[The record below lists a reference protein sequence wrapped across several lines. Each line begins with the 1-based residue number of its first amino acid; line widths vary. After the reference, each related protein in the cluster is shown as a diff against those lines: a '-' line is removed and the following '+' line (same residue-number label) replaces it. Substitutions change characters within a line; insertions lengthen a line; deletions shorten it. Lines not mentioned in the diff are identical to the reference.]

1 MKKIRFVLSLILII
15 LTLGILTG
23 CNTTTEITT
32 TKEEAIT
39 LESESY
45 TLLVGDLKYI
55 RYTIVIDT
63 GDSVVFTSSD
73 PSVASVTRSGFVT
86 GVSLGNCTVTL
97 TYGDYTYEIS
107 ISVTK
112 EASFTAPSKTVYG
125 VNEELDL
132 SGGAITD
139 YTASGQV
146 SEIIALTPDMISG
159 FDTSSV
165 GEKLVTVTYNDYSF
179 TYKINVINISNTE
192 AYQFNTFT
200 VSTMT
205 ANETSTIKA
214 IPKDLNALLENVNSV
229 YDYSTF
235 ELTLEIVTPS
245 GENDL
250 IYAFYTQDYNEVKSY
265 LSSMNS
271 SLNLEGTVDLKDGYY
286 YSTTFVK
293 SGNPYFAFRYNP
305 EEVGEYTYTFSV
317 LISEEIMVQTF
328 SGSFN
333 VVAGEETKG
342 VVSVSSNNTTFEYA
356 DGTTYLPVGAN
367 VAWYTSRER
376 RYNDYTL
383 WMEGMSENGLNYAR
397 LWFAPWGSC
406 LFWDDIEDYSTRLDE
421 AYEMDLIIEM
431 MSENGVY
438 VDLSIFQHGMF
449 SLETNSMWDSDSS
462 YWYVSR
468 YGYNPYSDVLSSPG
482 EFFTSSYAI
491 KWTENY
497 LKYIVARYGS
507 SDNIL
512 SYELFNEVDWIEE
525 YTVTE
530 GTAWHDEMAKYI
542 KSIDYKDH
550 LVTTSTTYNGYA
562 GYTTY
567 AASVFSSLASLS
579 SLDYINLHYYGTGV
593 NFLTYIP
600 SRGTS
605 ILQSY
610 NKPVM
615 FQECGY
621 SGSGG
626 ADQMNVD
633 PDNTS
638 LHQEIWGGMMSIAS
652 GGMPWWWESWLEPGD
667 AWGEYKGATEFLKLM
682 DLSGDGMILA
692 YKNGV
697 STSNTSRVR
706 KIGYIFSNKAYLYL
720 YDTYFKV
727 NQTDN
732 GSLNTDVT
740 ITSMD
745 KGTYTIT
752 LYNTYTGAV
761 IQSKDVTTTETGVLI
776 FNVSFEND
784 VAITIIKK

>member
-1 MKKIRFVLSLILII
+1 MKKIKVVLSFILII
-15 LTLGILTG
+15 ITLGLLTG

-32 TKEEAIT
+32 TRQEAIT
-39 LESESY
+39 LENDSY

-55 RYTIVIDT
+55 RYTIVIDN

-73 PSVASVTRSGFVT
+73 PSIASVTRSGFVT

-107 ISVTK
+107 INVTK

-125 VNEELDL
+125 VNEDIDL
-132 SGGAITD
+132 SGGAITT
-139 YTASGQV
+139 YTTSGLVAEIV
-146 SEIIALTPDMISG
+146 SLTPEMISG
-159 FDTSSV
+159 FNTSTV
-165 GEKLVTVTYNDYSF
+165 GEKLITVTYNGYSF
-179 TYKINVINISNTE
+179 NYKINVINISNI
-192 AYQFNTFT
+192 AVYQFNTFT
-200 VSTMT
+200 VSTMIE
-205 ANETSTIKA
+205 NETSTIKA
-214 IPKDLNALLENVNSV
+214 IPEDFNALLQNVNSV

-235 ELTLEIVTPS
+235 QLTMEIVSPS
-245 GENDL
+245 GKNDL
-250 IYAFYTQDYNEVKSY
+250 IYAFYTQDYNEIKTP
-265 LSSMNS
+265 LSSMNTG
-271 SLNLEGTVDLKDGYY
+271 LNLEGTVDLKDGYNY
-286 YSTTFVK
+286 RTTFVK
-293 SGNPYFAFRYNP
+293 SGSPYFAFRYNP
-305 EEVGEYTYTFSV
+305 DETGEYTYTFSV
-317 LISEEIMVQTF
+317 LLSEEIVVQTF

-333 VVAGEETKG
+333 VVAGDETKG

-356 DGTTYLPVGAN
+356 DGTTYLPVGTN
-367 VAWYTSRER
+367 VAWYTSKER

-406 LFWDDIEDYSTRLDE
+406 LFWDNIEDYSSRLDE
-421 AYEMDLIIEM
+421 AYEMDLIIDM
-431 MSENGVY
+431 MNENGIY

-449 SLETNSMWDSDSS
+449 SLNTNSMWNSS
-462 YWYVSR
+462 SNYWYVSR
-468 YGYNPYSDVLSSPG
+468 YGYNPYSKVLSRPG
-482 EFFTSSYAI
+482 EFFTSPYAI

-512 SYELFNEVDWIEE
+512 SYELFNEVDWIEQ
-525 YTVTE
+525 YTVSE
-530 GTAWHDEMAKYI
+530 GAAWHDEMAKYI

-567 AASVFSSLASLS
+567 ASSVFQSLASLP

-600 SRGTS
+600 LRGTS

-621 SGSGG
+621 SGNGG

-633 PDNTS
+633 PDNIS

-667 AWGEYKGATEFLKLM
+667 AWKEYKGATDFLSLM

-692 YKNGV
+692 LKNGV
-697 STSNTSRVR
+697 SLSNTFRAR
-706 KIGYIFSNKAYLYL
+706 KIGYVFSNRAYLYL
-720 YDTYFKV
+720 YDTNFKV
-727 NQTDN
+727 GYTDN
-732 GSLNTDVT
+732 GSLNTNVT

-745 KGTYTIT
+745 SGTYTIT
-752 LYNTYTGAV
+752 LYNTYTGAA
-761 IQSKDVTTTETGVLI
+761 ILSEDVTTTATGVLI